1 VSLVPLAER
10 PAAIASIEQ
19 IVAHEP
25 EADQIL
31 RESVVALY
39 EHIPGVRSV
48 AVAFGENG
56 ALAAG
61 PIAGAPIPSEPALTV
76 PVLYERR
83 PVAELWIEGG
93 GAPDDG
99 DQAMLARVCEL
110 LSPYCLVGWD
120 TGGEAWEP

>member
-1 VSLVPLAER
+1 MLLAEDER
-10 PAAIASIEQ
+10 RGAIEGIER

-25 EADQIL
+25 EADEIL
-31 RESVVALY
+31 RGAVVVLH
-39 EHIPGVRSV
+39 EWIRGVRSV
-48 AVAFGENG
+48 AVAFVEDG
-56 ALAAG
+56 ALAPG
-61 PIAGAPIPSEPALTV
+61 PIAGPPMPSAPAIAV

-83 PVAELWIEGG
+83 PVAELWIDAE

-99 DQAMLARVCEL
+99 DRAFLGRVADL